1 VLLKP
6 TRPQEVKALLVIALP
21 LVFAYLADVMMIV
34 TAKMVVGRLGALELA
49 AAGISTDLSY
59 QMCIV
64 LMGFFSVVGVLVS
77 GALGAGRKEEALPEL
92 VRSMLLAGVLGLIV
106 TFVVLNLD
114 VILKVAQQDTDVI
127 AISEP
132 FYKNFALAMLPIIWF
147 GVLRSFAAAMM
158 RTGFVLAI
166 TILTV
171 VMNYI
176 LMQGL
181 VHGDFGLPKLGIGGA
196 GIAWAISMWFKCLC
210 LGAYTLWLVHAEKL
224 SANAWHVGRWRK
236 YMPLVALGLPVAGI
250 VGMESGLFAATALL
264 SGILGPLD
272 LAAYQI
278 VMGWIAIPFVI
289 SLGISEA
296 AMVRVAYW
304 MGADDPSAARQAG
317 NLGMVI
323 GVAIPLVLV
332 TIPVLAPDILT
343 RIFLDTA
350 DPSYREIAAL
360 VSVLLIIAAIF
371 QVFDGLQVI
380 ASHAL
385 RGLRDAVIPLMIAGV
400 GYWIIGMGSAYL
412 MGFWLGWGSPG
423 LWTGLAI
430 GLAFTATLLAWRFEL
445 LAKRGSRISLRSD
458 PWSR

>member
-1 VLLKP
+1 MKP
-6 TRPQEVKALLVIALP
+6 SRPQEAKALLVIALP

-77 GALGAGRKEEALPEL
+77 GALGAGRKQDALPEL
-92 VRSMLLAGVLGLIV
+92 IRAMLLAGVLGVIV
-106 TFVVLNLD
+106 TLIVLNLQT
-114 VILKVAQQDTDVI
+114 VLTLARQDAEVI
-127 AISEP
+127 AVSEP
-132 FYKNFALAMLPIIWF
+132 FYRNFAFAMLPIIWF

-158 RTGFVLAI
+158 RTGFVLAV
-166 TILTV
+166 TV
-171 VMNYI
+171 VTVVLNYV

-181 VHGDFGLPKLGIGGA
+181 VHGGFGLPRLGIGGA
-196 GIAWAISMWFKCLC
+196 GLAWTISMWFKCLC
-210 LGAYTLWLVHAEKL
+210 LGGYTLWLIRAERL
-224 SANAWHVGRWRK
+224 PARGWNRGGARK
-236 YMPLVALGLPVAGI
+236 YLPLVALGLPVAGI
-250 VGMESGLFAATALL
+250 VAMESGLFAATALL

-272 LAAYQI
+272 LAAYQM

-304 MGADDPSAARQAG
+304 IGAADPPAARQAG

-323 GVAIPLVLV
+323 GVAIPFVLV
-332 TIPVLAPDILT
+332 AIPVLAPGIVT
-343 RIFLDTA
+343 RVFLDAA
-350 DPSYREIAAL
+350 DPNYAEIAAL
-360 VSVLLIIAAIF
+360 VSVLLVIAAIF
-371 QVFDGLQVI
+371 QVFDGLQAI

-385 RGLRDAVIPLMIAGV
+385 RGLRDATIPLLIAGV
-400 GYWIIGMGSAYL
+400 GYWIVGMGSAYVL
-412 MGFWLGWGSPG
+412 GFRMGWGSPG

-445 LAKRGSRISLRSD
+445 LAKRGVTVSSTNGPLSR
-458 PWSR
+458 

>member
-1 VLLKP
+1 MLLKP
-6 TRPQEVKALLVIALP
+6 TRPQEAKALLIIALP

-77 GALGAGRKEEALPEL
+77 GALGAGQRQDALPEL
-92 VRSMLLAGVLGLIV
+92 IRAMLLATVLGIIV
-106 TFVVLNLD
+106 TVVVLNLEG
-114 VILKVAQQDTDVI
+114 VMTLAQQDAEVI

-132 FYKNFALAMLPIIWF
+132 FYMNFAWAMLPIIWF
-147 GVLRSFAAAMM
+147 GVLRSFCAAMM

-166 TILTV
+166 TVLTV

-181 VHGDFGLPKLGIGGA
+181 VHGDFGLPQMGIGGA
-196 GIAWAISMWFKCLC
+196 GLAWSISMWFKCLC
-210 LGAYTLWLVHAEKL
+210 LGAFTLWLMHAEKL
-224 SANAWHVGRWRK
+224 SAHGLYLGGLRK
-236 YMPLVALGLPVAGI
+236 YLPLIALGLPVAGI
-250 VGMESGLFAATALL
+250 VAMESGLFAATALL

-272 LAAYQI
+272 LAAYQM

-304 MGADDPSAARQAG
+304 MGADDPPAARQAG

-332 TIPVLAPDILT
+332 LIPVLAPQIVS
-343 RIFLDTA
+343 RIFLDAA
-350 DPSYREIAAL
+350 DPNYAEIAAL

-385 RGLRDAVIPLMIAGV
+385 RGLRDATMPMLIAGV
-400 GYWIIGMGSAYL
+400 GYWIVGMGSAYI
-412 MGFWLGWGSPG
+412 MGFVWGWGSPG
-423 LWTGLAI
+423 LWAGLAI

-445 LAKRGSRISLRSD
+445 LAKRGSLISLRSD
-458 PWSR
+458 LSSR